1 MCQKRH
7 SYDTF
12 DQHDAAPRKHEH
24 GAARHSLGLE
34 LRDVDLGYQEQ
45 AGAFISG
52 VFHVLL

>member
-1 MCQKRH
+1 MCLKRH
-7 SYDTF
+7 SYV
-12 DQHDAAPRKHEH
+12 QHDAAPRKHEH

-45 AGAFISG
+45 AGALISG